1 MFLIIQE
8 GLIWWLQN
16 DFHYIFQIQY
26 SFEFIPEP
34 AKDYWSDDVES
45 YLGLCNLGV
54 RLSIPPPCSQ
64 VSNLT

>member
-26 SFEFIPEP
+26 SLEFIPET
-34 AKDYWSDDVES
+34 AKE
-45 YLGLCNLGV
+45 
-54 RLSIPPPCSQ
+54 
-64 VSNLT
+64 